1 MPINIVPQ
9 NSPFKP
15 KSLTEFITLLR
26 RGTKMSIVES
36 GRFLLW
42 ETFRN
47 ADFRKKYETKAQLI
61 QAFGPRIII
70 LGLATANNFRPNKLT
85 IDGFYGLCT
94 TYLQIPT
101 SISDPEFLDNE
112 AQQIYELLKASSTKP
127 NHIPETKLDIKSIR
141 FACSVMSIARGV
153 GIQHQGFNMGVE
165 EFYRDAH
172 ILKAA
177 DEQTGNEISNTL
189 QRKLGL
195 SLIQVL
201 RSAWCT
207 FTFAAFP
214 NNNGL
219 VDLAVNNFDQEFSE
233 TYNVDERTCKT
244 IASIFSYKE
253 SLLRPDWL
261 YGEVLKEHDYYQ
273 QYYPDPLFN
282 KIAIQL
288 DDNNSD
294 DKFLIPS
301 PLLFIRGFRQA
312 IFTLISSEAANKGLV
327 RKTIGDCIENHIYI
341 ALCKIFGQEKVNRLN
356 GTGKHADFFIELN
369 AINLIIEVKT
379 AIGGIAD
386 KSVMNPEHMAVMWN
400 RLYNACIQ
408 CSASIASIPEAN
420 RKLTIPVVIIG
431 DHVTA
436 EFMPF
441 HAFADQ
447 AGILKELNIGPI
459 EFHSWNSLEH
469 VFSGTSVAQFERA
482 LLKKWKENYPKSIED
497 ISELDLERDT
507 PAHNYEYLNDVRKEI
522 FIKDFL

>member
-1 MPINIVPQ
+1 MPINIGPQ

-127 NHIPETKLDIKSIR
+127 NHI
-141 FACSVMSIARGV
+141 
-153 GIQHQGFNMGVE
+153 
-165 EFYRDAH
+165 
-172 ILKAA
+172 
-177 DEQTGNEISNTL
+177 
-189 QRKLGL
+189 
-195 SLIQVL
+195 
-201 RSAWCT
+201 
-207 FTFAAFP
+207 
-214 NNNGL
+214 
-219 VDLAVNNFDQEFSE
+219 
-233 TYNVDERTCKT
+233 
-244 IASIFSYKE
+244 
-253 SLLRPDWL
+253 
-261 YGEVLKEHDYYQ
+261 
-273 QYYPDPLFN
+273 
-282 KIAIQL
+282 
-288 DDNNSD
+288 
-294 DKFLIPS
+294 
-301 PLLFIRGFRQA
+301 
-312 IFTLISSEAANKGLV
+312 
-327 RKTIGDCIENHIYI
+327 
-341 ALCKIFGQEKVNRLN
+341 
-356 GTGKHADFFIELN
+356 
-369 AINLIIEVKT
+369 
-379 AIGGIAD
+379 
-386 KSVMNPEHMAVMWN
+386 
-400 RLYNACIQ
+400 Q
-408 CSASIASIPEAN
+408 CSASIASIPEEN

-431 DHVTA
+431 YHVTA

-482 LLKKWKENYPKSIED
+482 LLKKWKEYYPKSIED
-497 ISELDLERDT
+497 ISELYLERDT
-507 PAHNYEYLNDVRKEI
+507 PAHNYEYLDGVRKEI
-522 FIKDFL
+522 FIRDFL